1 MTEKV
6 EVLEMRPLGGGDLF
20 PMLAI
25 IGKLDIKDEVV
36 KLFDGGYAAEIDEK
50 KLKGLSEEEAEAYK
64 KEEAEKQ
71 GKVVAA
77 ELLQVLLQNI
87 GRVKNDIN
95 QLLANLTGK
104 KTTVIENLP
113 LTEYTALIISF
124 AKKPELI
131 DFFKSVG
138 SLM

>member
-1 MTEKV
+1 MSEEVK
-6 EVLEMRPLGGGDLF
+6 VLEMRTLNGADLF

-25 IGKLDIKDEVV
+25 IGKLNIKDEVV
-36 KLFDGGYAAEIDEK
+36 KLFDGGYSSQIDES
-50 KLKGLSEEEAEAYK
+50 KLIGLSDEEQEALK
-64 KEEAEKQ
+64 KEEADQQ

-87 GRVKNDIN
+87 GFVKNDIN

-104 KTTVIENLP
+104 KPATIETLS
-113 LTEYTALIISF
+113 LSEYTALLIEF

>member
-1 MTEKV
+1 MTEEVKV
-6 EVLEMRPLGGGDLF
+6 LAMRTLNGADLF

-36 KLFDGGYAAEIDEK
+36 KLFDGGYSSEIDEK
-50 KLKGLSEEEAEAYK
+50 KLAGLSDEEKEAVK
-64 KEEAEKQ
+64 KEEADKQ

-77 ELLQVLLQNI
+77 ELLQVLLQNL
-87 GRVKNDIN
+87 GFVKNDIN

-104 KTTVIENLP
+104 KTSAIETLS
-113 LTEYTALIISF
+113 LSEYTTLLVEF